1 MLVISTQKSFSN
13 DQKKYLVKLI
23 SFYINS
29 YKLIEPPDGMWG
41 GPNDDGTWNGMVGM
55 VMRGVRLSEL
65 ACNISIKIYKYI
77 NVPIILQYH

>member
-13 DQKKYLVKLI
+13 DQIKYFVKLI

-65 ACNISIKIYKYI
+65 YYYTLYKIYKYI
-77 NVPIILQYH
+77 NGSI